1 MKTLPF
7 LNSLVFIVTLAST
20 FELFQFFVIFL
31 SIFCHFFFNLLRM
44 HNSVKTKHTLRY
56 LWNET
61 PGKISMFALR
71 AARFNAVIPLIDKHV
86 TVSSLAK
93 QFAIIL
99 RNDDGSLTLLTPGAA
114 AANAKTADK
123 TTNTFILID

>member
-1 MKTLPF
+1 
-7 LNSLVFIVTLAST
+7 
-20 FELFQFFVIFL
+20 
-31 SIFCHFFFNLLRM
+31 M
-44 HNSVKTKHTLRY
+44 HNSVKAKNTLRY